1 LPKVVLMTKLFM
13 FEKPLGMRDT
23 FPDLYE
29 IKDQTKKKMEGAMKR
44 WGYKF
49 IETPSL
55 EYYET
60 VGEASAILDQQL
72 FKLLDQQGHTLVLR
86 PDMTAPIARI
96 AASKLLKDQT
106 PLRLAYSNSVYRA
119 QQREGGRPA
128 EFEQVGIECIGDDS
142 VSADAEVIALM
153 VSVLKEAGLE
163 NFKLSVGHIGFVQEL
178 FTQIVGTEE
187 RANTLRRFLYEKNY
201 VGYRQHVNELT
212 LSSIDKQRL
221 FSFLKLRGSENVFG
235 EAHSLLEGEKGLQA
249 LEQLK
254 ELWNILKDYGVEQ
267 YIKFDLS
274 LVSHMSYY
282 SGILFEVYG
291 ENVGFAIGNG
301 GRYDKLLEKFGKTSG
316 ATGFGLRLDYVLEAM
331 QIELSSSSQECVLFS
346 DERRKEAITLASEL
360 RNEGKEVVLQNW
372 KGVGD
377 VDEFTKAFSN
387 VHFVVGQGQ
396 FGNGGEN
403 R

>member
-1 LPKVVLMTKLFM
+1 MTKIFM

-29 IKDQTKKKMEGAMKR
+29 IKDQTKKKMEQAMKL
-44 WGYKF
+44 WGYNF

-96 AASKLLKDQT
+96 AASKLLKDEA
-106 PLRLAYSNSVYRA
+106 PLRLAYSNSVFRA

-163 NFKLSVGHIGFVQEL
+163 NFKISIGHIGFVQEL

-187 RANTLRRFLYEKNY
+187 RADTLRRYLYEKNY
-201 VGYRQHVNELT
+201 VGYRRHVNELA

-221 FSFLKLRGSENVFG
+221 FRFLELRGSENVLG
-235 EAHSLLEGEKGLQA
+235 EAHSLLEGEKGLHA

-254 ELWNILKDYGVEQ
+254 DLWSILKDYEVEQ
-267 YIKFDLS
+267 YVKFDLS

-301 GRYDKLLEKFGKTSG
+301 GRYDKLLEKFGKNSG

-331 QIELSSSSQECVLFS
+331 QVELTSTLQQCVLFS
-346 DERRKEAITLASEL
+346 DERRKEAIRLANEL
-360 RNEGKEVVLQNW
+360 RSEGVNVVLQNW

-377 VDEFTKAFSN
+377 VDEFTKGFGH
-387 VHFVVGQGQ
+387 VHFVVGQDPK
-396 FGNGGEN
+396 GGETS
-403 R
+403 